1 MMLEPSVKERV
12 SERDGH
18 VALPA
23 SEVASV
29 AGGARRAF
37 GAATREIKN
46 TFVNRTRYETAVFRA
61 ITTVHSPQI
70 ESLRGAIT
78 REKKTSFVTLTR
90 ARPGTGRP

>member
-37 GAATREIKN
+37 EADERN
-46 TFVNRTRYETAVFRA
+46 
-61 ITTVHSPQI
+61 
-70 ESLRGAIT
+70 
-78 REKKTSFVTLTR
+78 KK
-90 ARPGTGRP
+90 